1 MRSILLLTALFVLRA
16 GMAQIGIGTMA
27 PQETLHVDGD
37 LIVEGY
43 SSVDNST
50 ALIGSDNLGNLT
62 ILNLDNNLTLEN
74 NKLELSRSIY
84 YSIGD
89 IDLSGLGTTGGN
101 LAHNIDLQLGVGEAN
116 QGDIVVNIT
125 SLPSNIKITG
135 IQDGTNGQHLFL
147 YNSDTNNIV
156 FLDESDA
163 KSVGSLPENRM
174 KVLAGSETL
183 AGEGSVEFIYDG
195 VFQRWIL
202 ISIHD

>member
-1 MRSILLLTALFVLRA
+1 MRTILLLIGCFVFHVSL
-16 GMAQIGIGTMA
+16 AQIGIGTNA
-27 PQETLHVDGD
+27 PQEELHVEGD

-43 SSVDNST
+43 SLVDNST
-50 ALIGSDNLGNLT
+50 SLIGADNLGNLT
-62 ILNLDNNLTLEN
+62 VLNLENNLTLEN

-84 YSIGD
+84 YSLGD
-89 IDLSGLGTTGGN
+89 MDLSSLITTGGN
-101 LAHNIDLQLGVGEAN
+101 LAHSIDLQLGVGETN
-116 QGDIVVNIT
+116 EGDVVINIV

-135 IQDGTNGQHLFL
+135 IQDGRDGQHLFL
-147 YNSDTNNIV
+147 YNSVSNNIV
-156 FLDESDA
+156 FLDETDP
-163 KSVGSLPENRM
+163 KSLGSLPENRM